1 MESVAPKK
9 KRRRL
14 LSLDLILDTA
24 IGLARSEGLAGV
36 SMPSVSRSL
45 GTTPMSLYKH
55 VENKEAL
62 VLQMLDRAT
71 SMVEVPPRQD
81 DPADEVM
88 IVFEAVHDMIQ
99 RDPWTVEHFLQG
111 YRGAEPVRELVSR
124 SLTALNG
131 LGLERSDAW
140 QAHQALLRYTYG
152 EALAAEASA
161 KGALRYDDVD
171 DAPTEADK
179 TIREF
184 ENAAPT
190 EQSST
195 RYRET
200 LQRYLRSVLDEVR
213 SD

>member
-1 MESVAPKK
+1 MESFAPKK
-9 KRRRL
+9 RRRRL

-24 IGLARSEGLAGV
+24 IGLARSEGLSGV

-55 VENKEAL
+55 VGNKEAL

-71 SMVEVPPRQD
+71 SMVDVPSRQD
-81 DPADEVM
+81 DPAEEVM
-88 IVFEAVHDMIQ
+88 IVFEAVHGMLR
-99 RDPWTVEHFLQG
+99 RDPWTVEHFLKG
-111 YRGAEPVRELVSR
+111 YGGAEPVRELISR
-124 SLTALNG
+124 SLMALNG
-131 LGLERSDAW
+131 LGLERGEAW

-161 KGALRYDDVD
+161 KGGLRYGDVD
-171 DAPTEADK
+171 DAPTEADE

-184 ENAAPT
+184 ENAAPA
-190 EQSST
+190 EQPDE

-200 LQRYLRSVLDEVR
+200 LQRYLRSVIDEVG

>member
-9 KRRRL
+9 RRHRL

-24 IGLARSEGLAGV
+24 IRLARNDGLAGV

-71 SMVEVPPRQD
+71 SMVDVPSRQD
-81 DPADEVM
+81 APVEEVM
-88 IVFEAVHDMIQ
+88 VVFEAVHDMLR
-99 RDPWTVEHFLQG
+99 RDPWTIEHFLKG
-111 YRGAEPVRELVSR
+111 YSGGETVRELVSR

-131 LGLERSDAW
+131 LGLERGEAW

-161 KGALRYDDVD
+161 KGGLRYDSVVDV
-171 DAPTEADK
+171 PTEADE

-184 ENAAPT
+184 ENAA
-190 EQSST
+190 SADKADS

-200 LQRYLRSVLDEVR
+200 LQRYLRSVLDEVD